1 MLKLKHP
8 QLFQPKIQH
17 VDDAIALSY
26 DPWDMRVLAYDY
38 DELEQFVLG
47 HVTLLWKLLV
57 QTDESNLTPRGI
69 AIRDRLLE
77 DFECAPE

>member
-38 DELEQFVLG
+38 EELEHYVVS
-47 HVTLLWKLLV
+47 HVALLWKLLV
-57 QTDESNLTPRGI
+57 QTDESNLTRRGQ
-69 AIRDRLLE
+69 AIRERLLE
-77 DFECAPE
+77 DFEEATA